1 MMQEKRE
8 NDEMRNSVVNEIVEE
23 KRLERKLEGARKTRL
38 MSLINIPKNTIISSI
53 ITLSSS
59 LKYFFHNN
67 F

>member
-59 LKYFFHNN
+59 LNYFFHNN

>member
-23 KRLERKLEGARKTRL
+23 KRLERKLEGARITRL

-59 LKYFFHNN
+59 LNYFFHNN